1 MHGTSVPTVSAGYCG
16 VETGDFDISLVN
28 ILQRLVH
35 GGRAFLFTVNEIDL
49 ALSAAGG
56 AEIVEQ
62 FVVVGVAGYAAYSAW
77 LHAELKKN
85 GVAAEAVVYQFEYS
99 SDWADDFP
107 TEDC

>member
-35 GGRAFLFTVNEIDL
+35 GGRAFLFTVNEIGL

-62 FVVVGVAGYAAYSAW
+62 FVVVGVAGYAAFALACVGTVVWQVSLLLAGAAW
-77 LHAELKKN
+77 
-85 GVAAEAVVYQFEYS
+85 AEAQTQ
-99 SDWADDFP
+99 
-107 TEDC
+107 TELPELPGQK